1 MFHWN
6 CLKSLQKNKD
16 NDILVLYEKFTTEME
31 KAMEERRRNKRIE
44 LQSKIMLKALN
55 GEEPQEISIEVL
67 DASKSGLGFRCN
79 EKLEIGTIYESY
91 LTLWTKEVIHAFL
104 QIARIELKDQEYD
117 YGAVFIGMPDM
128 DTSKIEIYRVVSE
141 SEE

>member
-1 MFHWN
+1 
-6 CLKSLQKNKD
+6 
-16 NDILVLYEKFTTEME
+16 
-31 KAMEERRRNKRIE
+31 MEERRRNKRIE
-44 LQSKIMLKALN
+44 LQSKIMLKSL
-55 GEEPQEISIEVL
+55 GEEEPKEISIEVL
-67 DASKSGLGFRCN
+67 DASKSGLGFRCS

-104 QIARIELKDQEYD
+104 QIARIELKDQVYD

-141 SEE
+141 SGE